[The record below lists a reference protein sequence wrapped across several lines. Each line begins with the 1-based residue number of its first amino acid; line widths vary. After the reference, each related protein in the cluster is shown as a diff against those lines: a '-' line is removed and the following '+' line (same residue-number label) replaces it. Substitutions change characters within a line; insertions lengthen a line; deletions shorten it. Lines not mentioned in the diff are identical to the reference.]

1 MTIPT
6 PAADGYITDPRTYRN
21 RLRRL
26 EGQLRGITRMIEQE
40 RPCIDTLT
48 QISASKRALEGVAL
62 SLLGDHLR
70 HANATGTLTDE
81 TSLAAT
87 SAAIAR
93 LIQP

>member
-62 SLLGDHLR
+62 SLLDDHLEAPR
-70 HANATGTLTDE
+70 VSWRPVQLAPAVAV
-81 TSLAAT
+81 TSSRA
-87 SAAIAR
+87 
-93 LIQP
+93 

>member
-62 SLLGDHLR
+62 SLLDDHLR
-70 HANATGTLTDE
+70 HANATGTLDDE
-81 TSLAAT
+81 LTITAM
-87 SAAIAR
+87 SAAIGR